1 MKLLAVICSS
11 AATEVFI
18 RKPSFWLAKNIFISV
33 MIPDISSHTTWVLEI
48 GQELAS
54 RGHNVT
60 FLCTTGSEK
69 YLRDYPNINL
79 LTMGESPLVI
89 NRTQAAELQ
98 EDSSEMFKFQKWFFR
113 TLNSNL
119 RSEFKQYSEYI
130 AKYKPDVFLCDHFA
144 DSCMRAAEEH
154 EIPFIATSTTA
165 RGPVRVKD
173 ADAPFLNDLM
183 LGEPTTEY
191 QSIWLRFLNR
201 YILENVIQGMASS
214 LLNENTPVRKDLGLK
229 SAKYVF
235 SRKMDDSVKLINNFF
250 GLEPARPLGPL
261 VRFIGPIMAS
271 SYPSLDDTTAAFLES
286 HQKVAY
292 VSFGHHASPVVM
304 DITKV
309 LIALFDSVESGV
321 LDGFMWA
328 SVSLPTFPGHIV
340 SSSGAIYNVTDM
352 IQNGAKYEHYRFTT
366 WAAQFAILAHPS
378 TALFLTHGGANS
390 IFESLYSGTKM
401 LVHPFFTDQPQNA
414 RMLQLAGAALTY
426 NRKTTKAT
434 EIADLL
440 RRVVEDDDHMF
451 QKNVSRLSAIVQ
463 LRAADAIRN
472 GAAVVEEVLFSSDED
487 DLPHLYVASRN
498 MNYLKANNIDITLLL
513 VAIVGGIMASIF
525 IIVKQLITYLIACSN
540 AKTKL
545 E

>member
-1 MKLLAVICSS
+1 
-11 AATEVFI
+11 
-18 RKPSFWLAKNIFISV
+18 

-48 GQELAS
+48 GNELAS

-69 YLRDYPNINL
+69 YLRDYPSINL

-89 NRTQAAELQ
+89 NRTHAAELQ
-98 EDSSEMFKFQKWFFR
+98 ANFKDTLSFPKWFLR
-113 TLNSNL
+113 TVNSNL
-119 RSEFKQYSEYI
+119 RSEFKQYSDYI
-130 AKYKPDVFLCDHFA
+130 AKHKPDIFLCDDFA

-154 EIPFIATSTTA
+154 KIPFIATSTTA
-165 RGPVRVKD
+165 RGPLKTKCNPYFKNFITKHPAD
-173 ADAPFLNDLM
+173 TDAPFLNDLL

-191 QSIWLRFLNR
+191 LSIWTRFINR
-201 YILENVIQGMASS
+201 YIKENVIYSMAWSIM
-214 LLNENTPVRKDLGLK
+214 NENTPVRKELGLK
-229 SAKYVF
+229 SAKYVY

-261 VRFIGPIMAS
+261 VRFIGPIMPS
-271 SYPSLDDTTAAFLES
+271 SYPALDGATSAFLES

-292 VSFGHHASPVVM
+292 ISFGHHAAPEVL

-328 SVSLPTFPGHIV
+328 SVSLPAFPKHVV
-340 SSSGAIYNVTDM
+340 SSSGMVYNVTDM
-352 IQNGAKYEHYRFTT
+352 IQNGAKYEHYRFTK
-366 WAAQFAILAHPS
+366 WAAQFAILTHPS
-378 TALFLTHGGANS
+378 TELFLTHGGANS

-414 RMLQLAGAALTY
+414 RMLQLSGAALTY
-426 NRKTTKAT
+426 NRQTIKAK

-440 RRVVEDDDHMF
+440 RRIVEDDDHTF
-451 QKNVSRLSAIVQ
+451 QKGVNRLSAIVQ
-463 LRAADAIRN
+463 LRAADAVRN
-472 GAAVVEEVLFSSDED
+472 GAAAVEEVLFASYED
-487 DLPHLYVASRN
+487 DLPHLYEASRN
-498 MNYLKANNIDITLLL
+498 MNYLKANNIDISLLL
-513 VAIVGGIMASIF
+513 VVVVGGIMVSIYM
-525 IIVKQLITYLIACSN
+525 ITKQLNSYLMTCSN
-540 AKTKL
+540 TKIKL